1 MNYKMFRFF
10 DPKKEINFA
19 FFFSPCLILAF
30 IVPIVAII
38 SILIF
43 GLNPGIDF
51 SGGTEMQ
58 VRFQKEVS
66 VDEIKNTL
74 RDIGYTKSQV
84 QSFGSRDSNEMLIR
98 IMRTDFFFDKD
109 IEHIKQELLKEFET
123 VKIEKQNNDQN
134 RLLVTLKI
142 PTEIVNLKE
151 QKIKDQQ
158 KKMIN
163 ILSKQSKLVS
173 GKLSQEILNIST
185 DIQDN
190 MVKYNIL
197 FAKISDNIINSLL
210 INFGKTEIR
219 RMDFVD
225 SHISSQLKTDSI
237 MAVIY
242 TIIAVF
248 VYISIRFNLFF
259 APGVIVCLIQDVFG
273 AFLIFT
279 LFRYEFDLPSIA
291 ALLTIVGVS
300 INNTIVVYDRIREK
314 LFSSKSNNVAISD
327 YDEIVKSVN
336 IAVND
341 TLSRTIN
348 TTLTVLFSSVSLW
361 IFAGSAVRSFAAV
374 LTVGI
379 ILGAFSSIF
388 AAPAAFLFMIRNF
401 KDSKYCNNRNER
413 YSKEEKMQGIV

>member
-1 MNYKMFRFF
+1 
-10 DPKKEINFA
+10 
-19 FFFSPCLILAF
+19 
-30 IVPIVAII
+30 
-38 SILIF
+38 
-43 GLNPGIDF
+43 
-51 SGGTEMQ
+51 
-58 VRFQKEVS
+58 
-66 VDEIKNTL
+66 
-74 RDIGYTKSQV
+74 
-84 QSFGSRDSNEMLIR
+84 
-98 IMRTDFFFDKD
+98 
-109 IEHIKQELLKEFET
+109 
-123 VKIEKQNNDQN
+123 
-134 RLLVTLKI
+134 
-142 PTEIVNLKE
+142 
-151 QKIKDQQ
+151 
-158 KKMIN
+158 MIN

-300 INNTIVVYDRIREK
+300 INNTIVVYDRIR
-314 LFSSKSNNVAISD
+314 
-327 YDEIVKSVN
+327 
-336 IAVND
+336 
-341 TLSRTIN
+341 
-348 TTLTVLFSSVSLW
+348 
-361 IFAGSAVRSFAAV
+361 
-374 LTVGI
+374 
-379 ILGAFSSIF
+379 
-388 AAPAAFLFMIRNF
+388 
-401 KDSKYCNNRNER
+401 
-413 YSKEEKMQGIV
+413 